1 MAGDDMNE
9 VITRGIL
16 RQELGKLRHELGEL
30 RQEFKRDLG
39 ELREELRQE
48 IKQELRP
55 YATKVDLEIWA
66 GAIVSQ
72 IREELQSALGV
83 ILGQLERNQR
93 LALEPTISLPE
104 RVATLEGAD
113 LPGRVE
119 RLEAKVFRPRR
130 TSRRG
135 RS

>member
-1 MAGDDMNE
+1 MAVDDMDE
-9 VITRGIL
+9 LITRGIL
-16 RQELGKLRHELGEL
+16 KQELDQLRQELRQERKQDLGEL
-30 RQEFKRDLG
+30 RQEFK
-39 ELREELRQE
+39 E
-48 IKQELRP
+48 ELRP

-93 LALEPTISLPE
+93 LALEPTISLPD

-135 RS
+135 RG